1 MNYKGLQKNIKG
13 LKTPKIEVVDNNYP
27 ERDYNVHV
35 EFPEFTCLC
44 PRTGLPDFARI
55 IIDYIPDKKIVEL
68 KSLKL
73 YFVGFRNVGIFH
85 ENVVNRILDD
95 LVSVCKPR
103 QAKVYAEF
111 NVRGGIRTIVSAE
124 YSQ

>member
-1 MNYKGLQKNIKG
+1 MSYEGLQKNIKG
-13 LKTPKIEVVDNNYP
+13 LKTPKIEVVDNNYTD
-27 ERDYNVHV
+27 RDYNVHV

-55 IIDYIPDKKIVEL
+55 IIDYIPDKKIIEL

-73 YFVGFRNVGIFH
+73 YFVSFRNVGIFH

-103 QAKVYAEF
+103 QAKVCAEF
-111 NVRGGIRTIVSAE
+111 NVRGGIKTIVSAE
-124 YSQ
+124 YPQ